1 MTNENL
7 IEMALKANFA
17 RTENGDWVCTTEKL
31 KRFAAMVA
39 AAEQDEC
46 MKLLEHCATLDPNY
60 VGVANASIEGILARN
75 P

>member
-1 MTNENL
+1 MTDETL

-17 RTENGDWVCTTEKL
+17 RSENGDWVCTTEKL

-46 MKLLEHCATLDPNY
+46 MKMLEHCATLDPNY